1 MVIMIATIP
10 LYYLPHFALQNILFI
25 LEEGPNRQSAIA
37 FAGLHI
43 LARVAQVAVLMQ
55 KYNL

>member
-1 MVIMIATIP
+1 MIASIP

-25 LEEGPNRQSAIA
+25 LEEGLNRRSAVA
-37 FAGLHI
+37 FAGLCM